1 MDKKFRLFNLKEIV
15 DEIKK
20 NIDRE
25 YKDVANYDLKD
36 DMTFMERKNLREY
49 KTIRKRLDSITD
61 DSEIENLSFYEDYLS
76 KFSIESLLQN
86 YQLKI
91 NPDNRAT
98 HADYDILLR
107 LIFADS
113 RSSYN
118 LILDKESNH
127 VVVNF
132 TAGYLTTS
140 LDQLRTFHYKDV
152 FCTFLEEHFKKEAFR
167 MIYEN
172 NEKEEN
178 QRIKRLLAFVQNV
191 ELLKNQNDILDVLNQ
206 LKALQNS

>member
-118 LILDKESNH
+118 LTLDKESNH